1 MSFYKRKFHWSLI
14 SDYWKHFLDASS
26 EDTSTEDVNAQYT
39 VVNISDVSA
48 FQNAHTVIEEP
59 KPSSKTRILSTTVN
73 EDGTTT
79 LMVATEPDDNAG
91 TANVQINEQI
101 IDDETV
107 VFLRI
112 PDENEDQK

>member
-1 MSFYKRKFHWSLI
+1 MFFS
-14 SDYWKHFLDASS
+14 DASS
-26 EDTSTEDVNAQYT
+26 EDTNTDDTNAQYT

-59 KPSSKTRILSTTVN
+59 KPSSTTRILSTTVN

-91 TANVQINEQI
+91 SDPNAGHMEQI
-101 IDDETV
+101 IDDKTV

-112 PDENEDQK
+112 PDENEEQN

>member
-1 MSFYKRKFHWSLI
+1 M
-14 SDYWKHFLDASS
+14 
-26 EDTSTEDVNAQYT
+26 
-39 VVNISDVSA
+39 
-48 FQNAHTVIEEP
+48 
-59 KPSSKTRILSTTVN
+59 STTVN